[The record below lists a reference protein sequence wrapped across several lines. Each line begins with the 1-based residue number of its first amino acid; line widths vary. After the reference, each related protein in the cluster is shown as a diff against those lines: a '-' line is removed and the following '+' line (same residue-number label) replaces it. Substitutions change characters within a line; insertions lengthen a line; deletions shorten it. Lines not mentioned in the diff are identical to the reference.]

1 MWLGKHGSST
11 TTAAASAAATVDEVD
26 LGKNVDVGHFK
37 MNPARSERVRVT
49 QNTAVSPPHPPPHS
63 PIATIHSTHIIE
75 RDIKTA
81 DMKVGGLQQYM

>member
-49 QNTAVSPPHPPPHS
+49 QNIAVVPPPHS
-63 PIATIHSTHIIE
+63 PIATIQSTHIIE